1 MSNNYVDDTGL
12 HTQSISEL
20 VTQLSDGM
28 KTIYGVDINLDQNS
42 PDGQMINIFAQAVTD
57 LLDAVTM
64 VYNSFNPTVAT
75 GVVLD
80 QRCALNGVVRQG
92 ASYTRTN
99 ITITTDRIL
108 TLPGLDTFP
117 NAPFI
122 VSDATGNQFAL
133 EVTQTLA
140 VGANVLEFISLVAG
154 QVETTVNTLTN
165 IVTVTLGV
173 LSANNPT
180 SAISTGV
187 NEETDANLRIRRQQS
202 VSLPSIGYLEG
213 LIGALRNI
221 ANVTDVAVYENDT
234 GTTDVNGIPGHSIW
248 CVVDGGSNSDIAD
261 VIYVKRNAGCGM
273 KGSVTVT
280 VTQINGIAFAV
291 KFDRPVYE
299 DLYIQMVLE
308 SIDPAHVI
316 DTTAIKTLLYNGIVY
331 GIYDPADFTAM
342 TTLVKEF
349 DPLAVVLSGG
359 VNDVTSGY
367 TAFKYPSTIQGRWLL
382 DVTRMDITAV

>member
-1 MSNNYVDDTGL
+1 MSNNYVDNTGL
-12 HTQSISEL
+12 HTQSINDL
-20 VTQLSDGM
+20 ITQLSDGM
-28 KTIYGVDINLDQNS
+28 RTIYGVDINLDQNS

-57 LLDAVTM
+57 LLDSVTM

-99 ITITTDRIL
+99 ITITTDRVL
-108 TLPGLDTFP
+108 TLQGLDTFP

-122 VSDATGNQFAL
+122 VADATGNQFAL
-133 EVTQTLA
+133 EVTQSL
-140 VGANVLEFISLVAG
+140 VSGANVLEFISLVAG
-154 QVETTVNTLTN
+154 KVETTVNTLTN
-165 IVTVTLGV
+165 IVTITLGV
-173 LSANNPT
+173 ISANNPT

-202 VSLPSIGYLEG
+202 VSLPSIGYLDG

-221 ANVTDVAVYENDT
+221 DNVTDVAVYENDT
-234 GTTDVNGIPGHSIW
+234 STTDINGIPGHSIW
-248 CVVDGGSNSDIAD
+248 CVVDGGTNADIAN
-261 VIYVKRNAGCGM
+261 VIYIKRNAGCGM
-273 KGSVTVT
+273 YGAITVT
-280 VTQINGIAFAV
+280 IIQVNGIAFAV
-291 KFDRPVYE
+291 KFDRPDYE
-299 DLYIQMVLE
+299 DLYIEMVIE
-308 SIDPAHVI
+308 SIDPAHTI
-316 DTTAIKTLLYNGIVY
+316 DTAAIKTLLYNNIVY
-331 GIYDPADFTAM
+331 GINDPADFTAM
-342 TTLVKEF
+342 TSLVKEF

-359 VNDVTSGY
+359 VNDVASGY